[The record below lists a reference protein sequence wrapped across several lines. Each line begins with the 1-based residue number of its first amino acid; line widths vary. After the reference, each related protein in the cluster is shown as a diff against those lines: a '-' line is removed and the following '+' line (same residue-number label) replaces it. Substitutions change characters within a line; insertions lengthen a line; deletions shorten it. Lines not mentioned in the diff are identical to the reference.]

1 MTTQEPDPELK
12 NSRHNM
18 NPEEYSLMG
27 LMVNTAASVLTT
39 VFSIDAYDDDQ
50 PQPSPESHKPITK
63 SSTDSDDEVS
73 PVSLLDF
80 MTELVY
86 GSDPA
91 ETEQQ
96 TIEPGSDVKLIFDA
110 QELAE
115 FDFETDLETPDQKMI
130 EHVREANNREL
141 TNTTYN
147 IESGKSMLLDNF
159 LISQV

>member
-18 NPEEYSLMG
+18 NPGEYSLMG

-50 PQPSPESHKPITK
+50 PQPSPETHTPITK
-63 SSTDSDDEVS
+63 KSIDSGDEVS

-86 GSDPA
+86 GSDPV

-96 TIEPGSDVKLIFDA
+96 MVEPRPDVKLIFDA

-115 FDFETDLETPDQKMI
+115 FDIVTDLETPDKKMI
-130 EHVREANNREL
+130 ENVKETNNTEL
-141 TNTTYN
+141 NTTTYN
-147 IESGKSMLLDNF
+147 LESGKSMLLDTF